1 MTSARFRGLRHSLL
15 AEDFESLVRLG
26 ATISAAWTTKLRA
39 QLGAAFDDA
48 LGAPARDR
56 RDRSDGYDLTL
67 RENGKE
73 KQGQY
78 R

>member
-1 MTSARFRGLRHSLL
+1 
-15 AEDFESLVRLG
+15 
-26 ATISAAWTTKLRA
+26 
-39 QLGAAFDDA
+39 LGAAFDDA